1 MRGPAAGISLL
12 AGLLLLLASPSAHAR
27 KLNLANESF
36 APYLRGGYQVSNLKQ
51 SSFAESSGAGN
62 EFQGDIPFLAN
73 YEFGFVYSIREV
85 SLRFGFEVIRP
96 RAESGIRATD
106 TGGTELFTVDTD
118 VSAYVPRLG
127 LDINI
132 KQWPTSRIFLNA
144 SYGMANV
151 TVQNSYGFT
160 AAGQAAYPA
169 LANFREEVKGSAA
182 LQEYALGW
190 EYNAFDT
197 TTIVLD
203 AGYRYLKVDGL
214 SHNVDVTNF
223 QGAVTKGA
231 AALDN
236 SGGARGLDLSGYFA
250 SLHLR
255 FWL

>member
-1 MRGPAAGISLL
+1 MK
-12 AGLLLLLASPSAHAR
+12 AGLLGWVCGFALVLGVVPAHAR
-27 KLNLANESF
+27 QLNLINESF
-36 APYLRGGYQVSNLKQ
+36 APYLRGGYQMSNLKK
-51 SSFAESSGAGN
+51 SSFADSSGTGN
-62 EFQGDIPFLAN
+62 EFSGDLPFIAN
-73 YEFGFVYSIREV
+73 YEFGFVWAIKEI

-96 RAESGIRATD
+96 RAEKGISATNAS
-106 TGGTELFTVDTD
+106 GTELFTVDTD
-118 VSAYVPRLG
+118 VSGYVPRLG
-127 LDINI
+127 VDINI
-132 KQWPTSRIFLNA
+132 KQWPSARIFLNA

-160 AAGQAAYPA
+160 TAGQAAYS

-203 AGYRYLKVDGL
+203 AGYRNLKLDGL

-223 QGAVTKGA
+223 QGAVTKGSS
-231 AALDN
+231 ALN
-236 SGGARGLDLSGYFA
+236 NTGGNRALDLSGYFA